1 MKPNCYFKS
10 AELPLTI
17 FLLFI
22 LLSSCTVYQN
32 VPDNDGIYTKEIK
45 RTRVI
50 VENSKEYDEYE
61 NNYFTKE
68 LERLDGINGTDIL
81 TDIETYSSVDDNTN
95 NSSETN
101 EGYMINNAWGYSDS
115 DQIVINLD
123 LRSAGFGWDNYL
135 NFHNPYFNYGYFPP
149 WNRRAWR
156 LGWRYG
162 IGNYSFWPGY
172 GYFHS
177 PFFNPFFNNMSGY
190 RFFNWRN
197 YYGNGY
203 TNNGFRNYNY
213 GKRNYSYNSSN
224 TRNYTNSRRI
234 NSSKRRVHFT
244 NGRAK
249 NTANDIN
256 NIDNLASRLRLDKS
270 KIKVYNKP
278 KNVPVNNRQFKST
291 RRKNTSVRSNNP
303 TKRSNYKV
311 KSSRNN
317 SNYSPKTR
325 SSNSSRS
332 SSIRN
337 NSSRRSS
344 STRSSATSSR
354 SSSSKSIGSSRSS
367 SSKKGG

>member
-10 AELPLTI
+10 AELPLII

-68 LERLDGINGTDIL
+68 LERLDGINGTDIF
-81 TDIETYSSVDDNTN
+81 TDIETYSSVDNNTN

-123 LRSAGFGWDNYL
+123 LNSTGFGWDNYL
-135 NFHNPYFNYGYFPP
+135 NFYNPYFNYGNFSP
-149 WNRRAWR
+149 WINRAWR
-156 LGWRYG
+156 LRWRYG
-162 IGNYSFWPGY
+162 IGNYSPWYGY

-177 PFFNPFFNNMSGY
+177 PFFNPFFNSMSGY
-190 RFFNWRN
+190 GSFNWRN

-213 GKRNYSYNSSN
+213 GRRNYSYNTSN
-224 TRNYTNSRRI
+224 TRNYINSRSI
-234 NSSKRRVHFT
+234 NSSNKRVNFT
-244 NGRAK
+244 NGRSK
-249 NTANDIN
+249 RTANNIN
-256 NIDNLASRLRLDKS
+256 VDKLASRLKLDKS
-270 KIKVYNKP
+270 KIKVYNNTKEFTAGM
-278 KNVPVNNRQFKST
+278 KKT
-291 RRKNTSVRSNNP
+291 RNSGRKNSSVRSNSS
-303 TKRSNYKV
+303 TKRPSYKAR
-311 KSSRNN
+311 SSGGK
-317 SNYSPKTR
+317 SNYSPRTR
-325 SSNSSRS
+325 SNNSSRS
-332 SSIRN
+332 SSIRRG
-337 NSSRRSS
+337 SS
-344 STRSSATSSR
+344 SSR
-354 SSSSKSIGSSRSS
+354 SSSSRSGSSSKSS
-367 SSKKGG
+367 SSKRGE